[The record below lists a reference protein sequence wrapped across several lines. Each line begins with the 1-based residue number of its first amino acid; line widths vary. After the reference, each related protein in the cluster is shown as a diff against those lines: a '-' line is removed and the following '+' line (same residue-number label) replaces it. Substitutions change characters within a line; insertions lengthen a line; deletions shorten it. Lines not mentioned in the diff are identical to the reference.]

1 MKILHTGDWHMN
13 DTLGRVDRS
22 ADICRS
28 LEQIAKYLEAHE
40 VDVMIVAGDLFSER
54 SRLDQMR
61 GAVGEIKRIFHPF
74 LERGGSIV
82 AISGNHDREVFFEML
97 RDMLELGASAAKS
110 VDGVLP
116 GGQVHIAPTPRLLK
130 LAGRD
135 GVPVQFLLM
144 PYPTARFY
152 LRDSDAKYDNV
163 EQKHL
168 AVQSEFKNA
177 LEQYKQRIDSS
188 LPTVLVSHI
197 HVRGAQTHTLYRV
210 TEVEDVIFEP
220 SDIPASWA
228 YVAYGHIHKPQ
239 MAIPGATHVRYCGSV
254 ERLDFAERD
263 DAKSVILAEINRTGL
278 VGEPLILPL
287 ETSPIW
293 DFDITEPEI
302 EMPQMEAK
310 YKDDPQAK
318 NALIKY
324 KLRWQPGKD
333 NRDAICKEIDNLFP
347 RWYAREVIEL
357 GRDDI
362 AVLYKS
368 RRLDD
373 MVGTVRE
380 YLGQQLNTHSQ
391 GKELQAM
398 AESILVEFAGASPDD
413 GGRAGLSPS
422 SKQVSAAS
430 SRLEE
435 GDSPAVSASTES
447 EAEGSAL

>member
-1 MKILHTGDWHMN
+1 MN

-28 LEQIAKYLEAHE
+28 LEQIARYLEEHE

-61 GAVGEIKRIFHPF
+61 GAVGEISRIFTPF
-74 LERGGSIV
+74 LARGGSIV

-97 RDMLELGASAAKS
+97 RDTLDLGATSAKNS
-110 VDGVLP
+110 DGVLP
-116 GGQVHIAPTPRLLK
+116 SGRLHITATPRLWK
-130 LAGRD
+130 LADKNGQI
-135 GVPVQFLLM
+135 VQFLMM

-152 LRDSDAKYDNV
+152 LRDVEAKYANV
-163 EQKHL
+163 EEKHL
-168 AVQSEFKNA
+168 AVQSQFKSA
-177 LEQYKQRIDSS
+177 LQQYKEKIDPS

-210 TEVEDVIFEP
+210 TEIEDVIFEP
-220 SDIPASWA
+220 GDIPASWA

-239 MAIPGATHVRYCGSV
+239 MAMPGAAHIRYCGSV

-263 DAKSVILAEINRTGL
+263 DAKSVVLAEINRTGL
-278 VGEPLILPL
+278 VGEPQVLPL

-293 DFDITEPEI
+293 EFDITEPETEI
-302 EMPQMEAK
+302 PQMEAK

-318 NALIKY
+318 NALLKY
-324 KLRWQPGKD
+324 KLRWQPGKH

-347 RWYAREVIEL
+347 RWYARELSEI

-362 AVLYKS
+362 EIKYKS

-373 MVGTVRE
+373 VVGTVRE

-398 AESILVEFAGASPDD
+398 AESILVEFAGASPDGD
-413 GGRAGLSPS
+413 ISTNNMSQENGAPKIELENGNPTVEPS
-422 SKQVSAAS
+422 LPVEAAA
-430 SRLEE
+430 LAE
-435 GDSPAVSASTES
+435 T
-447 EAEGSAL
+447 EGSTP